1 MSLYDSDRRY
11 RRRFWSGIIRFG
23 IFAGMLGGTA
33 FISYQAG
40 IEELDSNVRGYQRE
54 IHELESQQNALEQ
67 ETANLRVATER
78 ARLAIE
84 EWERRYDADVATG
97 IRHELLELLT
107 ERLNAGVSPER
118 LKFLVQAARSE
129 EHKSALQSL
138 MRISSAVFCVKK
150 KK

>member
-1 MSLYDSDRRY
+1 MSLYDSARRY
-11 RRRFWSGIIRFG
+11 GLRFWSGIIRVGLLAG
-23 IFAGMLGGTA
+23 IRGGTA

-97 IRHELLELLT
+97 IRHEQIG
-107 ERLNAGVSPER
+107 RAHV
-118 LKFLVQAARSE
+118 
-129 EHKSALQSL
+129 
-138 MRISSAVFCVKK
+138 
-150 KK
+150 

>member
-67 ETANLRVATER
+67 ET
-78 ARLAIE
+78 
-84 EWERRYDADVATG
+84 
-97 IRHELLELLT
+97 
-107 ERLNAGVSPER
+107 
-118 LKFLVQAARSE
+118 RSE
-129 EHKSALQSL
+129 EHTSELQSL
-138 MRISSAVFCVKK
+138 MRISYAVFCLKK
-150 KK
+150 KKNKTKENRETVNTRETQSKQLTIKKYNHDNIGKQAEYR